1 MGLEPREMPDDD
13 SHPTVAVAESC
24 TGGLLMAR
32 IVATPT
38 SGDWFIGG
46 LVAYHAE
53 TKFDLL
59 GVEPGPVVTAR
70 AAEQMAEGVRQLLRA
85 DVGISTT
92 GVAGPETEEGV
103 PVGTVFVGVADGGAV
118 QSHRLRLE
126 GDPDEIR
133 ERAVDFAVAQLQGT
147 GRKPQDPHGND

>member
-1 MGLEPREMPDDD
+1 MRLEPIEMPDAH
-13 SHPTVAVAESC
+13 SHSTLAVAESC

-32 IVATPT
+32 IVATPS

-46 LVAYHAE
+46 LVAYHAQM
-53 TKFDLL
+53 KFDLL

-70 AAEQMAEGVRQLLRA
+70 AAEQMADGVRRLLRA
-85 DVGISTT
+85 DVGLSTT

-103 PVGTVFVGVADGGAV
+103 PVGTVFVGVADGREV
-118 QSHRLRLE
+118 QSYRLLLD

-133 ERAVDFAVAQLQGT
+133 EQAVEFAITRFEVTAQY
-147 GRKPQDPHGND
+147 

>member
-1 MGLEPREMPDDD
+1 MRLEVLEGNP
-13 SHPTVAVAESC
+13 HPTVAVAESC

-32 IVATPT
+32 IVATPN

-46 LVAYHAE
+46 LVAYQAAA
-53 TKFDLL
+53 KFDLL

-70 AAEQMAEGVRQLLRA
+70 AAEQMAGGVRRLFRA
-85 DVGISTT
+85 GVGLSTT

-103 PVGTVFVGVADGGAV
+103 PVGTVFVGVADGRTSH
-118 QSHRLRLE
+118 SHRLTLE

-133 ERAVDFAVAQLQGT
+133 ELAVDFAI
-147 GRKPQDPHGND
+147 GRLKVVVQH

>member
-1 MGLEPREMPDDD
+1 MRLEPFEMPHAH

-53 TKFDLL
+53 MKFDLL

-70 AAEQMAEGVRQLLRA
+70 AAEQMADGVRRLLRT
-85 DVGISTT
+85 DVGLSTT

-103 PVGTVFVGVADGGAV
+103 PVGTVFVGVADGRTSHA
-118 QSHRLRLE
+118 HRLSLE

-133 ERAVDFAVAQLQGT
+133 EQAVDFALAQTQAT
-147 GRKPQDPHGND
+147 DPKSTDHSRH